1 MHRMNVEGSMLGGL
15 GAFHAGVANYKARR
29 AAYVE
34 AVIEARDR
42 EALHRRIRA
51 LEAQLAA
58 RQRQADQAEV
68 DRRMRAMLRGLKG

>member
-1 MHRMNVEGSMLGGL
+1 MHRLDVNGTVMGVA
-15 GAFHAGVANYKARR
+15 GAFAMGMARHKMRR

-51 LEAQLAA
+51 LEAQVAA
-58 RQRQADQAEV
+58 QSRQAV
-68 DRRMRAMLRGLKG
+68 DRKVRQILTNLPG